1 MIRERVLKVV
11 LVIVG
16 ILFLAT
22 VYPLLQMH
30 LEESL
35 QMMLSI
41 YVTLGVFL
49 LLASRDPSANRSLIA
64 FTAWSS
70 LAHAG
75 VMTAQSF
82 HDLPE
87 RVHLLSGA
95 VAFAVIGIVLV
106 ALVPAKVKVVDPGS
120 PRESRYISETN
131 EA

>member
-1 MIRERVLKVV
+1 MIREKILKVL

-22 VYPLLQMH
+22 VYPLVAMH

-49 LLASRDPSANRSLIA
+49 LLASRDPSAHRSLIA

-70 LAHAG
+70 FAHAD
-75 VMTAQSF
+75 VMVVQSL

-106 ALVPAKVKVVDPGS
+106 ALAPATEKALDSGP
-120 PRESRYISETN
+120 PPLHRYVSGIDR
-131 EA
+131 A